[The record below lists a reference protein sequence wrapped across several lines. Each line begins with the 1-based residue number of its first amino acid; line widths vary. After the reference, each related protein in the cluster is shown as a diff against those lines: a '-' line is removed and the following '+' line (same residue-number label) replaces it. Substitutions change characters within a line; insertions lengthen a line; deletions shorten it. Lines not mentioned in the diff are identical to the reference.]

1 MAHDHMPAGRMVP
14 AEAAAITKKTVLLSV
29 AAASILILLK
39 LWAWWSSGSVSVLAS
54 LADSGLD
61 LAASLVTLGAVT
73 YAAAPPDNEHRFGHG
88 KAEGFAALM
97 QAGLVGASAA
107 LIAREAF
114 DRFLDPRPIV
124 EGTLPI
130 AVMVISIILTL
141 SLVYFQT
148 QALKK
153 TGSVATA
160 GDRAHYMADIAAN
173 FAVIIGVA
181 GSSFLKIP
189 LIDPLIGLGVAV
201 WLAFG
206 ALDVAREAV
215 DQLMDKE
222 LSDEARERILTLA
235 QGPEQKWSV
244 HDLRTR
250 AAGPIIHIQFHLDL
264 PETSTLVEAHN
275 IMVECEKRILSEFP
289 GADILIH
296 PDPKNAKPHG
306 TAFFQENREN
316 TSLQD

>member
-1 MAHDHMPAGRMVP
+1 MPAGRMVP
-14 AEAAAITKKTVLLSV
+14 TEAAAITKRTVFLSV
-29 AAASILILLK
+29 AIASILIVLK
-39 LWAWWSSGSVSVLAS
+39 LWAWIASGSVSVLAS

-73 YAAAPPDNEHRFGHG
+73 YAAAPPDDEHRYGHG

-114 DRFLDPRPIV
+114 DRFVDPRPVLDGAIPV
-124 EGTLPI
+124 L
-130 AVMVISIILTL
+130 VMVISILLTGVL
-141 SLVYFQT
+141 ICFQT
-148 QALKK
+148 RALNQ

-160 GDRAHYMADIAAN
+160 GDRAHYAADMGAN
-173 FAVIIGVA
+173 VAVIFGVVGA
-181 GSSFLKIP
+181 SYLKIP
-189 LIDPLIGLGVAV
+189 LIDPIIGLGVAV

-206 ALDVAREAV
+206 ALDVAKDAF

-222 LSDEARERILTLA
+222 LSDDARERIIELA
-235 QGPEQKWSV
+235 QGAEKKWKV

-264 PETSTLVEAHN
+264 PNITTLAEAHD

-296 PDPKNAKPHG
+296 PDPQNAEPHG
-306 TAFFQENREN
+306 APFFQENRE
-316 TSLQD
+316 